1 MNIIVIG
8 NGFDLAHGLPTKYT
22 DFLEFVKVLKIV
34 LEEKNENYD
43 CIDRC
48 NINVQI
54 KTILKENIAQQI
66 EQWKNLLN
74 DVFWIEYFLQND
86 MHGKENWIDF
96 ENEISNLIQSLHMDM
111 YEKGNVSSMYE
122 EIGIYFSNDFLE
134 NYTNITSS
142 KRFGIYK
149 DIKDKLYNDL
159 NKLIKALEIY
169 LYYYVNKIK
178 CEKKSPDIQE
188 IIANKDTCIIIQI
201 Q

>member
-1 MNIIVIG
+1 
-8 NGFDLAHGLPTKYT
+8 
-22 DFLEFVKVLKIV
+22 
-34 LEEKNENYD
+34 
-43 CIDRC
+43 
-48 NINVQI
+48 
-54 KTILKENIAQQI
+54 
-66 EQWKNLLN
+66 
-74 DVFWIEYFLQND
+74 